1 MGNCNIV
8 SSWHFFFHLLL
19 QFSFSVIAKWFVV
32 NFYFWKMKKK
42 RSCDALIMTYQ
53 KLHFF
58 FFYFLCLQLWMKR
71 ADSRMLTCSCLDDTG
86 WKCKAINMTI
96 NIWYCIS
103 LSYQLHM
110 WQNFCDTTF
119 VFHFLKALITLKK
132 GSKLIKYS
140 RKGKPKIRSF
150 RLSSV
155 SS

>member
-1 MGNCNIV
+1 MALFLPPFATIFLFCYCQMICRQLLFLKNEKKTFLWCINYDI
-8 SSWHFFFHLLL
+8 SKASFFL
-19 QFSFSVIAKWFVV
+19 
-32 NFYFWKMKKK
+32 
-42 RSCDALIMTYQ
+42 
-53 KLHFF
+53 
-58 FFYFLCLQLWMKR
+58 FYFLCLQLWMKR